1 MPKGKPTSWS
11 FRIKVE
17 GKALEALN
25 ETSKMLKEQKTKG
38 VKRADIVAL
47 FVNAK
52 MTNAAT
58 LQALATAVAKEKKE
72 QKTKGV
78 KRADIVALFVNAKMT
93 NAATLQAL
101 ATAVAK
107 EKKATADAA
116 AKEKKIA
123 RLVTALAA
131 ARGET
136 PKKKK

>member
-17 GKALEALN
+17 GKALDALN
-25 ETSKMLKEQKTKG
+25 KASGMLKEQKTKG

-58 LQALATAVAKEKKE
+58 LQSLATAVAE
-72 QKTKGV
+72 
-78 KRADIVALFVNAKMT
+78 A
-93 NAATLQAL
+93 
-101 ATAVAK
+101 
-107 EKKATADAA
+107 KKAEADAA

-123 RLVTALAA
+123 SLEAALAA

>member
-17 GKALEALN
+17 GKALDALN
-25 ETSKMLKEQKTKG
+25 KASGMLKEQKTKG

-58 LQALATAVAKEKKE
+58 LQSLATAVAE
-72 QKTKGV
+72 
-78 KRADIVALFVNAKMT
+78 A
-93 NAATLQAL
+93 
-101 ATAVAK
+101 
-107 EKKATADAA
+107 KKAEADAA

>member
-1 MPKGKPTSWS
+1 MKSHFFVSATFPYPLRKRRDQMPKGKPTSWS

-17 GKALEALN
+17 GKALDALN
-25 ETSKMLKEQKTKG
+25 KASGMLKEQKTKG

-58 LQALATAVAKEKKE
+58 LQSLATAVAE
-72 QKTKGV
+72 
-78 KRADIVALFVNAKMT
+78 A
-93 NAATLQAL
+93 
-101 ATAVAK
+101 
-107 EKKATADAA
+107 KKAEADAA

-123 RLVTALAA
+123 RLEAALAA